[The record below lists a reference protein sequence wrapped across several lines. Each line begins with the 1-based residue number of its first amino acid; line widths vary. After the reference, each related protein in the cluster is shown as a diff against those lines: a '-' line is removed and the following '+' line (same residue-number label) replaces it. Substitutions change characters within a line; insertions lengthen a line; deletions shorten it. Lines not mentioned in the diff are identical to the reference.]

1 MKGSGLASVA
11 MANNLYEW
19 IIVKGICDRGYDKQ
33 GENKDRYQ
41 KIVMESAISLCEW
54 VLCDDSVLKD
64 RNSQKITIKEL
75 GKLSGI
81 SIGHISKWEKINAE
95 EKEFSIRFFR
105 KTMVATIRNLEKAL
119 NLRKGELSADD
130 DLLAEKYK
138 NYY

>member
-19 IIVKGICDRGYDKQ
+19 IIVKGIC
-33 GENKDRYQ
+33 ENKDRYQ

-81 SIGHISKWEKINAE
+81 SIGHISK
-95 EKEFSIRFFR
+95 
-105 KTMVATIRNLEKAL
+105 
-119 NLRKGELSADD
+119 
-130 DLLAEKYK
+130 
-138 NYY
+138 